1 MTPRLVTLALR
12 AIAHGAPEPRHEPGG
27 MGHALPG
34 EVEVGG
40 LVYERVVVDG
50 VPRLLPAL
58 KHWSWLGWVLEEME
72 RRGYDYCMDA
82 RPTSVSWLAIRRGPV
97 PREGGG
103 SGVAADRP
111 EALVSLLE
119 ATRTESAP

>member
-1 MTPRLVTLALR
+1 MSPALKALAER
-12 AIAHGAPEPRHEPGG
+12 AIAAGAPEADDHTIIVVPGVSFRSV
-27 MGHALPG
+27 LT
-34 EVEVGG
+34 G
-40 LVYERVVVDG
+40 LVYD
-50 VPRLLPAL
+50 RLTRLPL
-58 KHWSWLGWVLEEME
+58 LSDPSWLGWVLDEVS

-97 PREGGG
+97 PSEGGG

-119 ATRTESAP
+119 ATRTKSTP